1 MKAAE
6 KQIYQPPQCEL
17 VQLQGEG
24 VIAASPF
31 NLEDPPSLPSLG
43 D

>member
-6 KQIYQPPQCEL
+6 KQIYQTPQCEF

-24 VIAASPF
+24 LIAASGF
-31 NLEDPPSLPSLG
+31 GLEDPPSLPGLG

>member
-6 KQIYQPPQCEL
+6 KQKYQPPQCEL

-24 VIAASPF
+24 VIAASGF
-31 NLEDPPSLPSLG
+31 GLEDPPSLPSLG